1 MWIKFTPILQKPIK
15 SCIFVKKLRSNEKDS
30 LYCTDWTVNCK
41 QYFVRHQKK
50 FLIAENG
57 RIEALSRGDNLQGQ
71 LNECHNEMEKMR
83 GEIDCLQQDTTKKA
97 NSIRHYQQL
106 LTSNMSEQEKLN
118 ALLGEKLQTIQ
129 DLQGM
134 IDQQN
139 AKVQNLLNS
148 VKDALLGFTSD
159 ELTVREQNG
168 KVYVAMSD
176 KLLFQSGSAK
186 LDKRGE
192 EALGKLAEVLNK
204 QTEIDVYIEGHT
216 DNKPIHTS
224 QFKDNWDLS
233 VIRATSVVRI
243 LIEKYQVNPLQIQPC
258 GRGEFMPV
266 ADNESAE
273 GRAKNRRTE
282 IIMAPKL
289 DKLFQMLQK

>member
-1 MWIKFTPILQKPIK
+1 MYL
-15 SCIFVKKLRSNEKDS
+15 CKKLRSNEKDS

>member
-1 MWIKFTPILQKPIK
+1 MKKIPFIALTGLLIVSST
-15 SCIFVKKLRSNEKDS
+15 SCVTK
-30 LYCTDWTVNCK
+30 
-41 QYFVRHQKK
+41 KK

-83 GEIDCLQQDTTKKA
+83 GEIDYLQQDTTKKA

-106 LTSNMSEQEKLN
+106 LTSNMNEQEKLN